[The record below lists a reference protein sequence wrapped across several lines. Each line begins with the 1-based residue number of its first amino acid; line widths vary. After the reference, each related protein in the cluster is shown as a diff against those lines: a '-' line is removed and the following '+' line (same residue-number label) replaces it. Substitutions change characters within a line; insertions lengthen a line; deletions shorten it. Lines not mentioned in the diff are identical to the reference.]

1 MEGLGCSGGEW
12 VLVASAQSQ
21 AHSKDRRGVT
31 PPGCSAQW
39 VYTLSCASG
48 TAPDDAGCGDRQVQT
63 KHTAGILKS
72 PCPCSL
78 LCVPMLGHILHLGTG
93 WAMQQGWAG
102 RTKSYH
108 THQTHLRRHQG
119 WDVNRLVCKCD
130 LLSPLCLLLCLTW
143 GN

>member
-1 MEGLGCSGGEW
+1 M
-12 VLVASAQSQ
+12 
-21 AHSKDRRGVT
+21 
-31 PPGCSAQW
+31 
-39 VYTLSCASG
+39 SCASG
-48 TAPDDAGCGDRQVQT
+48 TAPDDAGCGDRQVRT
-63 KHTAGILKS
+63 KHTAGLLKS

-78 LCVPMLGHILHLGTG
+78 LCAPMLGHVLHLGTG

-130 LLSPLCLLLCLTW
+130 LLSPLSPALPHPRQLGSQQATAGQKTTASAREQSCEAEGPDHCCSEGCPW
-143 GN
+143 EFM